1 MSRINWKEQFDI
13 ADEEIFV
20 LSREKRIAQLK
31 EIAIKLILDMKDE
44 KSLSN
49 VTTFIACYNDKKLV
63 RVTKGWDII
72 KKGGVYHEEN

>member
-20 LSREKRIAQLK
+20 LSHEKRTAQLK

-44 KSLSN
+44 KSLSD

-63 RVTKGWDII
+63 RATKGWDII
-72 KKGGVYHEEN
+72 KKDGVYHEEN

>member
-13 ADEEIFV
+13 ADAKIHL
-20 LSREKRIAQLK
+20 LSKEKRTAQLK

-44 KSLSN
+44 KSLCN
-49 VTTFIACYNDKKLV
+49 VVTFIACYNDKDLV

-72 KKGGVYHEEN
+72 EKGGTYHEEN